1 MDTREARHIKHQEA
15 RIARR
20 SHSERQEA
28 TMPQERP
35 IKVTSYPAAFGG
47 QRWATLSRVGVG
59 IMEPAVYRYYREHET
74 EITAMVRQYYSREAA
89 KAQQKAAKAQQKAAK
104 AQQKAAHVQCL
115 NCRGAIHTDAD
126 TYTWC
131 DGCCIDL
138 TLHPAAPFGELV
150 DVD

>member
-89 KAQQKAAKAQQKAAK
+89 KAQQKAA
-104 AQQKAAHVQCL
+104 HVQCL